1 MSEKKDNSSKQVLLS
16 VLGVAILVVAV
27 VGVSFAAF
35 TFVGTGQKEN
45 TVSTGAITMTY
56 SENSDG
62 ITLTD
67 AMPMTDDAGKALI
80 DTKNEAGEYTTKN
93 TFRFSVGATVTGNT
107 SIAYEIAAIKK
118 EIADNALGNND
129 VKLYLASV
137 AGETETQV
145 KAPSHYT
152 PIAAATEV
160 GTPEGAMILAE
171 GTITSTQT
179 TNYVLKMWLDKDY
192 QIVNGA
198 PSKSFTVT
206 LNVYGKAA

>member
-35 TFVGTGQKEN
+35 TFVGTGTKEN

-67 AMPMTDDAGKALI
+67 AMPMTDEAGKALV
-80 DTKNEAGEYTTKN
+80 DTKNESGEYTTKN
-93 TFRFSVGATVTGNT
+93 TFRFSVGATVTGTT

-118 EIADNALGNND
+118 EIAENALENND

-137 AGETETQV
+137 AGETETAV
-145 KAPSHYT
+145 KEPAHYT
-152 PIAAATEV
+152 PIDTATEV
-160 GTPEGAMILAE
+160 GTPEGAMILAS

>member
-1 MSEKKDNSSKQVLLS
+1 MSERKDNSSKQVLLS

-35 TFVGTGQKEN
+35 TFVGTGTKEN

-67 AMPMTDDAGKALI
+67 AMPMTDEAGKALV

-93 TFRFSVGATVTGNT
+93 TFRFSVGATVTGTT

-118 EIADNALGNND
+118 EIAENALGNND

-137 AGETETQV
+137 AGETETAV
-145 KAPSHYT
+145 KEPTHYT
-152 PIAAATEV
+152 PIADATEV
-160 GTPEGAMILAE
+160 GTPAGAMILTS

-192 QIVNGA
+192 QIVNGE